1 MHNSTILNHRIFGNG
16 DPVVFLHGFLES
28 TTMWDFLALEEL
40 GVQCV
45 LIDLPGHGGS
55 AALPETVSTQAM
67 AERVIA
73 TLQELG
79 ISGYHLVGHSMGG
92 YVALEIAKLEPEVR
106 SVCLMNSSFWADSA
120 EKQKDRNR
128 LIEVVKRSK
137 DLFLHEAIPGLFV
150 NPSREAA
157 YIDAL
162 IDEAKAMSVDAIVYA
177 TEAMRDRPD
186 NEAIADQLGERLH
199 LIQGEKDKVIPLEL
213 TAQKMAG
220 KKAAWE
226 VLPRVAHMSQV
237 EAPSE
242 VINVLRNFF
251 QQIG

>member
-1 MHNSTILNHRIFGNG
+1 LNHRIFGSG

-28 TTMWDFLALEEL
+28 VTMWDFLTTEEL
-40 GVQCV
+40 AAQCV

-55 AALPETVSTQAM
+55 TALPEIASTRAM
-67 AERVIA
+67 AEAVIE
-73 TLQELG
+73 TLQALG
-79 ISGYHLVGHSMGG
+79 ISNYHLVGHSMGG
-92 YVALEIAKLEPEVR
+92 YVALEIAKLTTEVR
-106 SVCLMNSSFWADSA
+106 SVCLMNSSFWADSP

-150 NPSREAA
+150 NPKREAA
-157 YIDAL
+157 FIAAL
-162 IDEAKAMSVDAIVYA
+162 IEEAKGMTVDAIVYA

-186 NEAIADQLGERLH
+186 NEAVAVQLGARLH

-213 TAQKMAG
+213 TGEKMAG
-220 KKAAWE
+220 KQAGWE

-237 EAPSE
+237 EAPE
-242 VINVLRNFF
+242 AVIRILKDFYK
-251 QQIG
+251 GM